1 MNNQTIS
8 RALGLALAAALL
20 LGCVFAVSGT
30 QRVEPPDPRE
40 ENTALLRP
48 EALSTGRAAGP
59 GADSDTEMPSD
70 DLSGEP
76 SPSAPPDE
84 PDRSPDPSSAPD
96 NPEKS
101 PDPSSAPD
109 DPDGPDGPSP
119 TPGTTSRP
127 SDPGDGKDT
136 PGDNTGGDDG
146 GHGSGDNPGGNT
158 GDDGGD
164 DTPEGVYIVTDLGQY
179 TGVPV
184 SPADLT
190 DGMLAFYVRAE
201 GGTGLSLEAR
211 FRHEKDTGNGSILY
225 VNGRQDYKAPLHF
238 GKNYITITLRQNGKA
253 LDSKRYTIQYIQKAD
268 KDTPETG
275 HYPPSITMAAPDES
289 SWPLVTSNHNFS
301 FEPYVT
307 DTHTHTGNRLTPSK
321 NMTVVVR
328 DGYGDEVR
336 YTNDGYV
343 FDLWLERPNSGD
355 VATYTISITAWDE
368 DGCSARYK
376 EYLLTYN
383 AIDTGDEI
391 GKATIVI
398 DATTVGMGVLDVIY
412 DVPVQQDVP
421 ISSLVLKVLPEY
433 GYNVNYNGTEKIGF
447 YIRSLDSGS
456 INVGTVPERLWTTVE
471 RDGIGIMYD
480 GAGNVKR
487 SSDSLGE
494 FDFTRGSG
502 WMYSINGSV
511 YAPKG
516 MSQRYLQDGDV
527 LYLRFT
533 LAYGKDIGGYD
544 ATGGNYGQ
552 FSTYCYR
559 YIGGDEIF
567 IAHSDMEETERQ
579 EPTETEDGYI
589 LRECVRCGEQ
599 EREVLPATGP
609 TESPDPSPSEEPTAT
624 PTATPTPEPT
634 ATPTPAPTPTPE
646 PPPTPTPAAEP
657 PKPEEPEGGNDP

>member
-48 EALSTGRAAGP
+48 EALSTGRAAGL

-109 DPDGPDGPSP
+109 DPDGPNGSSP

-127 SDPGDGKDT
+127 SNPGDGKDT

-164 DTPEGVYIVTDLGQY
+164 DTPKGAYIVTDLGQY

-190 DGMLAFYVRAE
+190 DGMLAFYARAE
-201 GGTGLSLEAR
+201 GGTGLSLEVR

-268 KDTPETG
+268 KDTPKTG

-289 SWPLVTSNHNFS
+289 SWPLVTSNRNFS
-301 FEPYVT
+301 FEPCVT
-307 DTHTHTGNRLTPSK
+307 DTHTGKRLTPSK

-328 DGYGDEVR
+328 DGYGDEVP

-343 FDLWLERPNSGD
+343 FDL
-355 VATYTISITAWDE
+355 
-368 DGCSARYK
+368 
-376 EYLLTYN
+376 
-383 AIDTGDEI
+383 
-391 GKATIVI
+391 
-398 DATTVGMGVLDVIY
+398 
-412 DVPVQQDVP
+412 
-421 ISSLVLKVLPEY
+421 
-433 GYNVNYNGTEKIGF
+433 
-447 YIRSLDSGS
+447 
-456 INVGTVPERLWTTVE
+456 
-471 RDGIGIMYD
+471 
-480 GAGNVKR
+480 
-487 SSDSLGE
+487 
-494 FDFTRGSG
+494 
-502 WMYSINGSV
+502 
-511 YAPKG
+511 
-516 MSQRYLQDGDV
+516 
-527 LYLRFT
+527 
-533 LAYGKDIGGYD
+533 
-544 ATGGNYGQ
+544 
-552 FSTYCYR
+552 
-559 YIGGDEIF
+559 
-567 IAHSDMEETERQ
+567 
-579 EPTETEDGYI
+579 
-589 LRECVRCGEQ
+589 
-599 EREVLPATGP
+599 
-609 TESPDPSPSEEPTAT
+609 
-624 PTATPTPEPT
+624 
-634 ATPTPAPTPTPE
+634 
-646 PPPTPTPAAEP
+646 
-657 PKPEEPEGGNDP
+657 